1 MSTERDRIPVS
12 KASRC
17 VFVSGSIGWLTG
29 LRGPRLP
36 SEGSGGIGGTIT
48 TVQRG
53 AAVEKGGR
61 NRKTLAEFSRE
72 LAGVVYI
79 VALTQSIEDE
89 KGPIDGEP
97 SLVTPVA
104 EK

>member
-1 MSTERDRIPVS
+1 M
-12 KASRC
+12 
-17 VFVSGSIGWLTG
+17 
-29 LRGPRLP
+29 
-36 SEGSGGIGGTIT
+36 
-48 TVQRG
+48 
-53 AAVEKGGR
+53 EKGGR